1 MTANA
6 THSLG
11 KQIFCHCQACI
22 ADLEYRCRLQA
33 SNTREHHDCG
43 LNIIAPALQDTN
55 PFG

>member
-43 LNIIAPALQDTN
+43 LNVIAPAAQDTN